1 MESVIK
7 SRNRILRVRKGTD
20 MDKKILR
27 KLSRE
32 DLLTMLIEQSKELET
47 LKTRAQELEQQL
59 ADRSE
64 LTAQRSES
72 RRRQKR
78 LTRRWKHCRNKSDG
92 AGEWQKRRRN

>member
-1 MESVIK
+1 
-7 SRNRILRVRKGTD
+7 

-32 DLLTMLIEQSKELET
+32 DLLTMLTEQSKELET

-64 LTAQRSES
+64 LTAQAERIAQAAEKIDQTLETL
-72 RRRQKR
+72 QK
-78 LTRRWKHCRNKSDG
+78 
-92 AGEWQKRRRN
+92 

>member
-1 MESVIK
+1 
-7 SRNRILRVRKGTD
+7 

-59 ADRSE
+59 AVRSE
-64 LTAQRSES
+64 LTAQAERIAQAAEKIDQTLETL
-72 RRRQKR
+72 QK
-78 LTRRWKHCRNKSDG
+78 
-92 AGEWQKRRRN
+92 

>member
-64 LTAQRSES
+64 LTAQAERIAQAAEKIDQALETL
-72 RRRQKR
+72 QK
-78 LTRRWKHCRNKSDG
+78 
-92 AGEWQKRRRN
+92 